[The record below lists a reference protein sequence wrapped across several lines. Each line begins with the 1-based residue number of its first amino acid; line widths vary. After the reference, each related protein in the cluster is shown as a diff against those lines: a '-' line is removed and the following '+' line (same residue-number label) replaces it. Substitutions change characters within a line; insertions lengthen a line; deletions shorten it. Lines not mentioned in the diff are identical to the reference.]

1 MSKLARLDR
10 RLVGAIA
17 FVCAFGGL
25 AVPAFATGDGATYD
39 VTPVVT
45 GVTSDLTAN
54 LPVILAAV
62 GALIALAIAVRA
74 ARKFLHA

>member
-1 MSKLARLDR
+1 MSKLAKVDHK
-10 RLVGAIA
+10 LVGAIA
-17 FVCAFGGL
+17 FLCAFAGL
-25 AVPAFATGDGATYD
+25 AAPSMATATYD
-39 VTPVVT
+39 ITPVVN
-45 GVTSDLTAN
+45 GVTTDLTAN